1 MASVFIA
8 IDKATTENGCLKVPK
23 NIFLIVYCHYL
34 DLKGSHKAGRID
46 HVRVGGQNGADMER
60 VEMLMKVVI
69 MHKHRSSDS
78 YYHYSSTH

>member
-34 DLKGSHKAGRID
+34 DFERIPQSRANRSCESWWTEWSRYGKSRDANEGSHNA
-46 HVRVGGQNGADMER
+46 QA
-60 VEMLMKVVI
+60 
-69 MHKHRSSDS
+69 S
-78 YYHYSSTH
+78 